1 MKPLLTN
8 KILITRNNRQNVV
21 KIFKEQRL
29 LLFLLWPGGD
39 MWYCKK
45 LFQLV
50 IKDPLVW
57 ASYIILA
64 VVLTIPLFLNAD
76 VYGMSYA
83 RSYETGNEYDSL
95 CKKAGTYPKDS
106 RASEEFLDISRQI
119 DLLGDVNISVIP
131 SNFFEKYGLYHEYM
145 LQRFDSGK
153 AAQDQYTY
161 YAAHGAL
168 SGKLSKLDRASFYDS
183 EGKLPALHA
192 ISETL
197 HYTPDYI
204 RFLPALIVSFVIGHS
219 VQRER
224 LFGEKGFISFRH
236 LLDQICV
243 ASVLTATLSILA
255 FLPLFAATY
264 IRNDIGNPT
273 YPVVLVQANRII
285 ELTALECVIWSL
297 SLMTLANVFLATFTL
312 SLNALVRNEFVSVFL
327 GIALVY
333 AAKIP
338 FMPGEH
344 QYLRGWLEYLPVGF
358 FDTTKVVGYVGDTSF
373 GFPKTPIAL
382 LDPLG
387 GLCVLISW
395 TFGTYLMDCL
405 ILEFK
410 RACTVLGYERRTNH
424 A

>member
-1 MKPLLTN
+1 
-8 KILITRNNRQNVV
+8 
-21 KIFKEQRL
+21 
-29 LLFLLWPGGD
+29 

-45 LFQLV
+45 LFQIIV
-50 IKDPLVW
+50 KDPLVW

-83 RSYETGNEYDSL
+83 RAYETGNEYDSL
-95 CKKAGTYPKDS
+95 CKKANTYPKDS

-131 SNFFEKYGLYHEYM
+131 SIFFEKYGLYHEYM

-255 FLPLFAATY
+255 FLPLFAAAY
-264 IRNDIGNPT
+264 IRNGIGNPT

-285 ELTALECVIWSL
+285 ELTALECAIWSL

-327 GIALVY
+327 AIALVY

-373 GFPKTPIAL
+373 GFSKTPIAL

-410 RACTVLGYERRTNH
+410 RACTVLGYERRTDH

>member
-1 MKPLLTN
+1 
-8 KILITRNNRQNVV
+8 
-21 KIFKEQRL
+21 
-29 LLFLLWPGGD
+29 

-45 LFQLV
+45 LFQIIV
-50 IKDPLVW
+50 KDPLVW

-83 RSYETGNEYDSL
+83 RAHETGNEYDSL
-95 CKKAGTYPKDS
+95 CKKADTYPKDS

-131 SNFFEKYGLYHEYM
+131 SIFFEKYGLYHEYM
-145 LQRFDSGK
+145 LQRFDSRK

-168 SGKLSKLDRASFYDS
+168 SSKLSALDRASFYDS

-204 RFLPALIVSFVIGHS
+204 RFLPALIVSFVIGRS

-255 FLPLFAATY
+255 FLPLFAAAY
-264 IRNDIGNPT
+264 IRNGIGNPT
-273 YPVVLVQANRII
+273 YPVVLIQANRVV
-285 ELTALECVIWSL
+285 ELTALECAIWSL

-312 SLNALVRNEFVSVFL
+312 SFNALVRNEFVSVFL
-327 GIALVY
+327 GLALIY

-338 FMPGEH
+338 FISGEH

-358 FDTTKVVGYVGDTSF
+358 FDTTKVVGYVGDISF

-410 RACTVLGYERRTNH
+410 RACTVLGYERRTDH

>member
-1 MKPLLTN
+1 
-8 KILITRNNRQNVV
+8 
-21 KIFKEQRL
+21 
-29 LLFLLWPGGD
+29 

-45 LFQLV
+45 LFQIIV
-50 IKDPLVW
+50 KDPLVW

-83 RSYETGNEYDSL
+83 RAHETGNEYDSL
-95 CKKAGTYPKDS
+95 CKKANTYPKDS

-131 SNFFEKYGLYHEYM
+131 SIFFEKYGLYHEYM
-145 LQRFDSGK
+145 LQRFDSRK

-168 SGKLSKLDRASFYDS
+168 SSKLSALDRASFYDS

-204 RFLPALIVSFVIGHS
+204 RFLPALIVSFIIGRS

-243 ASVLTATLSILA
+243 ASVLTA
-255 FLPLFAATY
+255 FLPLFAAAY
-264 IRNDIGNPT
+264 IRNGIGNPT

-285 ELTALECVIWSL
+285 ELTALECAIWSL

-327 GIALVY
+327 AIALVY

-373 GFPKTPIAL
+373 GFSKTPIAL

-410 RACTVLGYERRTNH
+410 RACTVLGYERRTDH

>member
-1 MKPLLTN
+1 
-8 KILITRNNRQNVV
+8 
-21 KIFKEQRL
+21 
-29 LLFLLWPGGD
+29 

-45 LFQLV
+45 LFQIIV
-50 IKDPLVW
+50 KDPLVW

-83 RSYETGNEYDSL
+83 RAHETGNEYDSL

-131 SNFFEKYGLYHEYM
+131 SIFFEKYGLYHEYM

-168 SGKLSKLDRASFYDS
+168 SSKLSALDRASFYDS

-204 RFLPALIVSFVIGHS
+204 RFLPALIVSFIIGRS

-224 LFGEKGFISFRH
+224 LFGENRFISFRH

-255 FLPLFAATY
+255 FLPLFAAAY
-264 IRNDIGNPT
+264 IRNGIGNPT

-285 ELTALECVIWSL
+285 ELTALECAIWSL

-327 GIALVY
+327 EIALVY

-373 GFPKTPIAL
+373 GFSKTPIAL

-410 RACTVLGYERRTNH
+410 RACTVLGYERRTDH

>member
-1 MKPLLTN
+1 
-8 KILITRNNRQNVV
+8 
-21 KIFKEQRL
+21 
-29 LLFLLWPGGD
+29 

-50 IKDPLVW
+50 IKEPLVW

-64 VVLTIPLFLNAD
+64 AVLTIPLFLNAD
-76 VYGMSYA
+76 VYGMNYA
-83 RSYETGNEYDSL
+83 RAYEAGNEYDSL
-95 CKKAGTYPKDS
+95 CKKAGTYQKDA
-106 RASEEFLDISRQI
+106 RTSEEFLDISRQI
-119 DLLGDVNISVIP
+119 DLLGDVNISAVPPI
-131 SNFFEKYGLYHEYM
+131 FFEKYDLYHEYM
-145 LQRFDSGK
+145 LQRFDVGRESKYG
-153 AAQDQYTY
+153 YSY
-161 YAAHGAL
+161 YGAHKAL
-168 SGKLSKLDRASFYDS
+168 SNKLSKLDQASFYDS

-224 LFGEKGFISFRH
+224 LFGEKGFISFRR
-236 LLDQICV
+236 LLDQIFI
-243 ASVLTATLSILA
+243 ASVLTTTLSILA
-255 FLPLFAATY
+255 FLPLFAAAY
-264 IRNDIGNPT
+264 IRNGIGNPT
-273 YPVVLVQANRII
+273 YPVVLIQANRVI
-285 ELTALECVIWSL
+285 ELTALECAIWSL

-327 GIALVY
+327 GLGLVY
-333 AAKIP
+333 TAKIP
-338 FMPGEH
+338 FISGEH

-373 GFPKTPIAL
+373 GFSKTPIAL

-410 RACTVLGYERRTNH
+410 RACTVLGYERRTDH

>member
-1 MKPLLTN
+1 
-8 KILITRNNRQNVV
+8 
-21 KIFKEQRL
+21 
-29 LLFLLWPGGD
+29 

-45 LFQLV
+45 LFQIIV
-50 IKDPLVW
+50 KDPLVW

-83 RSYETGNEYDSL
+83 RAHETGNEYDSL

-131 SNFFEKYGLYHEYM
+131 SIFFEKYDLYHEYM

-161 YAAHGAL
+161 YGAHKAL
-168 SGKLSKLDRASFYDS
+168 SNKLSKLDRASFYDS
-183 EGKLPALHA
+183 EGKLPVLHA

-224 LFGEKGFISFRH
+224 LFGEKGFISFRR

-243 ASVLTATLSILA
+243 ASVLTATLSILV
-255 FLPLFAATY
+255 FLPLCATAY
-264 IRNDIGNPT
+264 IRNGIGNPN
-273 YPVVLVQANRII
+273 YPVVLIQANRVIK
-285 ELTALECVIWSL
+285 LTALECAIWSL
-297 SLMTLANVFLATFTL
+297 SLMTLTNVFLATFTL
-312 SLNALVRNEFVSVFL
+312 SLNALTRNEFVSVFL
-327 GIALVY
+327 GLALIY

-338 FMPGEH
+338 FISGEH

-410 RACTVLGYERRTNH
+410 RACTVLGYERRTDH

>member
-1 MKPLLTN
+1 
-8 KILITRNNRQNVV
+8 
-21 KIFKEQRL
+21 
-29 LLFLLWPGGD
+29 

-83 RSYETGNEYDSL
+83 RAYETGNEYDSL
-95 CKKAGTYPKDS
+95 CKKAGAYQKDA
-106 RASEEFLDISRQI
+106 RTSEEFLDISRQI
-119 DLLGDVNISVIP
+119 DLLGDVNISAVP
-131 SNFFEKYGLYHEYM
+131 PTFFEKYDLYHEYM
-145 LQRFDSGK
+145 LKRFDVGREAKYGYS
-153 AAQDQYTY
+153 Y
-161 YAAHGAL
+161 YGAHKAL
-168 SGKLSKLDRASFYDS
+168 SNKLSKLDRASFYDS

-204 RFLPALIVSFVIGHS
+204 RFLPALIVSFAIGRS

-224 LFGEKGFISFRH
+224 LFGEKGFVSFRR

-243 ASVLTATLSILA
+243 ASILTATLSILA
-255 FLPLFAATY
+255 FLPLFADAY
-264 IRNDIGNPT
+264 IRNGIGNPT
-273 YPVVLVQANRII
+273 YPVVLVQANRVI
-285 ELTALECVIWSL
+285 ELTALECAIWSL

-327 GIALVY
+327 GLALIY

-338 FMPGEH
+338 FISGEH

-373 GFPKTPIAL
+373 GFSKTPIAL

-410 RACTVLGYERRTNH
+410 RACTVLGYERRTDH

>member
-1 MKPLLTN
+1 
-8 KILITRNNRQNVV
+8 
-21 KIFKEQRL
+21 
-29 LLFLLWPGGD
+29 

-83 RSYETGNEYDSL
+83 RAYETGNEYDSL

-119 DLLGDVNISVIP
+119 DLLGDVNILVIP

-204 RFLPALIVSFVIGHS
+204 RFLPALIVNFVIGHS

-255 FLPLFAATY
+255 FLPLFAAAY

-358 FDTTKVVGYVGDTSF
+358 FNTTKVVGYVGDTSF

>member
-1 MKPLLTN
+1 
-8 KILITRNNRQNVV
+8 
-21 KIFKEQRL
+21 
-29 LLFLLWPGGD
+29 

-45 LFQLV
+45 LFQIIV
-50 IKDPLVW
+50 KDPLVW

-83 RSYETGNEYDSL
+83 RAHETGNEYDSL
-95 CKKAGTYPKDS
+95 CKKADTYPKDS

-131 SNFFEKYGLYHEYM
+131 SIFFEKYGLYHEYM
-145 LQRFDSGK
+145 LQRFDSRK

-168 SGKLSKLDRASFYDS
+168 SSKLSALDRASFYDS

-204 RFLPALIVSFVIGHS
+204 RFLPALIVSFVIGRS

-255 FLPLFAATY
+255 FLPLFAAAY
-264 IRNDIGNPT
+264 IRNGIGNPT
-273 YPVVLVQANRII
+273 YPVVLIQANRVV
-285 ELTALECVIWSL
+285 ELTALECAIWSL

-358 FDTTKVVGYVGDTSF
+358 FDATKVVGYVGDTSF

-382 LDPLG
+382 LDPLD
-387 GLCVLISW
+387 GLCVLILW

-410 RACTVLGYERRTNH
+410 RTCTVLGYERRTDH

>member
-1 MKPLLTN
+1 
-8 KILITRNNRQNVV
+8 
-21 KIFKEQRL
+21 
-29 LLFLLWPGGD
+29 

-45 LFQLV
+45 LFQIIV
-50 IKDPLVW
+50 KDPLVW

-83 RSYETGNEYDSL
+83 RAHETGNEYDSL
-95 CKKAGTYPKDS
+95 CKKAGAYQKDT
-106 RASEEFLDISRQI
+106 RTSEEFLDISRQI

-131 SNFFEKYGLYHEYM
+131 SIFFEKYGLYHEYM
-145 LQRFDSGK
+145 LQRFDSRK

-168 SGKLSKLDRASFYDS
+168 SSKLSALDRASFYDS

-204 RFLPALIVSFVIGHS
+204 RFLPALIVSFVIGRS

-255 FLPLFAATY
+255 FLPLFAAAY
-264 IRNDIGNPT
+264 IRNGIGNPT
-273 YPVVLVQANRII
+273 YPVVLIQANRVV
-285 ELTALECVIWSL
+285 ELTALECAIWSL

-312 SLNALVRNEFVSVFL
+312 SFNALVRNEFVSVFL
-327 GIALVY
+327 GLALIY

-338 FMPGEH
+338 FISGEH

-358 FDTTKVVGYVGDTSF
+358 FDTTKVVGYVGDISF

-410 RACTVLGYERRTNH
+410 RACTVLGYERRTDH

>member
-1 MKPLLTN
+1 
-8 KILITRNNRQNVV
+8 
-21 KIFKEQRL
+21 
-29 LLFLLWPGGD
+29 

-83 RSYETGNEYDSL
+83 RAYETGNEYDSL

-131 SNFFEKYGLYHEYM
+131 SNFFEKYGLYHKYM

-204 RFLPALIVSFVIGHS
+204 RFLPALIVNFVIGHS

-327 GIALVY
+327 GLPLY
-333 AAKIP
+333 
-338 FMPGEH
+338 M
-344 QYLRGWLEYLPVGF
+344 LRKFLSCPEN
-358 FDTTKVVGYVGDTSF
+358 
-373 GFPKTPIAL
+373 IN
-382 LDPLG
+382 
-387 GLCVLISW
+387 I
-395 TFGTYLMDCL
+395 
-405 ILEFK
+405 
-410 RACTVLGYERRTNH
+410 
-424 A
+424 

>member
-83 RSYETGNEYDSL
+83 RAYETGNEYDSL

-204 RFLPALIVSFVIGHS
+204 RFLPALIVNFVIGHS

-255 FLPLFAATY
+255 FLPLFAAAY

-273 YPVVLVQANRII
+273 YPVVLVQANSII

-333 AAKIP
+333 AAKIL

-358 FDTTKVVGYVGDTSF
+358 FNTTKVVGYVGDTSF